1 MKRYLVKRLGLS
13 ILVLLAAALIS
24 FAIIRF
30 LPGNPAELV
39 LGENATPERIA
50 AMEKKMGLDKPLI
63 VQFFIYIGNVLRG
76 DFGTSVRFNL
86 PCSVLLAQRLP
97 ATIVLTLC
105 ATLIS
110 MLVAFPL
117 GICASIKKGS
127 AIDFFAMFFAL
138 IGGSVTPVWLGLFL
152 IIIFAVNLKWLPTQ
166 GYGSWKN
173 VILPAITQG
182 YAMSAAIT
190 RQLRSGMFDILE
202 EDYITAAYARGI
214 SRQQVYTKYALKNA
228 MLPVMTVIGSQVAS
242 MLAGSVVTESVFGW
256 PGLGSLLIAS
266 LTTRDYPLLQ
276 ACLLVSSGIFILVNL
291 LVDLLYTLVDP
302 RMGLK

>member
-1 MKRYLVKRLGLS
+1 MKRYLIKRLTLS
-13 ILVLLAAALIS
+13 LVVLLVASLIS

-50 AMEKKMGLDKPLI
+50 AMEVKMGLNKPLI
-63 VQFFIYIGNVLRG
+63 VQFIIYIGNILHG

-86 PCSVLLAQRLP
+86 PCATLLAQRLP
-97 ATIVLTLC
+97 ATIILTLC

-110 MLVAFPL
+110 VLVAFPL

-127 AIDFFAMFFAL
+127 VVDFFAMLFAL

-166 GYGSWKN
+166 GYGSIKN
-173 VILPAITQG
+173 VVLPAITQG

-190 RQLRSGMFDILE
+190 RQLRSGMFDVLE

-214 SRQQVYTKYALKNA
+214 SRGQVYSKYALKNA
-228 MLPVMTVIGSQVAS
+228 MLPVMTVIGSQVAA

-276 ACLLVSSGIFILVNL
+276 ACLLVSSGVFILVNL
-291 LVDLLYTLVDP
+291 LVDILYTMVDP